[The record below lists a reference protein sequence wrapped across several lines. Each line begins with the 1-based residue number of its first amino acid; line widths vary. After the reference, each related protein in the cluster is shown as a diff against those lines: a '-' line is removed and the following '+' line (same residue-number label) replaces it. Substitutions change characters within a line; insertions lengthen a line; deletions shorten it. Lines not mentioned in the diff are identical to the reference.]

1 MLIVI
6 AGAGSI
12 GRSIA
17 RELLARGHQVTIA
30 DSSPEAMK
38 VSSVPEANWILG
50 DLSTPETMEQAGAA
64 QADVV
69 VASTGNDQAN
79 LVIALLAKTPVRGYL
94 GWWVGLIIPRM
105 SGCSMSLGAWTC
117 RFLLPG

>member
-50 DLSTPETMEQAGAA
+50 DLFHSRDHGTGGGS
-64 QADVV
+64 
-69 VASTGNDQAN
+69 ASRCGRCVYRQ
-79 LVIALLAKTPVRGYL
+79 R
-94 GWWVGLIIPRM
+94 
-105 SGCSMSLGAWTC
+105 
-117 RFLLPG
+117 PG